1 MSGPE
6 GRPIKRR
13 MTRQKQAILEYL
25 RSVTSHPNAAALYEE
40 MRKRMPNIS
49 LGTIYRTLGV
59 LHEEGLI
66 QELPYEDCSRY
77 DGRTDRHY
85 HISCLSCG
93 RVSDAEVGPE
103 LGDLTNLAQA
113 PQFQVVGHRLEFLGY
128 CSQCRHG
135 AQ

>member
-1 MSGPE
+1 MNTME

-13 MTRQKQAILEYL
+13 ITRQKQAILEYL
-25 RSVTSHPNAAALYEE
+25 RSVTSHPNASTLYQE
-40 MRKRMPNIS
+40 MRRRMPNIS

-59 LHEEGLI
+59 LQEEGLI
-66 QELPYEDCSRY
+66 QELPYDDYSRY

-85 HISCLSCG
+85 HILCLSCG

-103 LGDLTNLAQA
+103 LGDLARLVQA